1 MRPTKLVDFQGIA
14 RHHNVSI
21 MLHEPKNDRGKD
33 AGSIWRLVYCK
44 AQYKNNLPTIKM
56 RLLGDHVFTSRR
68 WMCFVSDE
76 NVKAVGKYIR
86 ETRT

>member
-33 AGSIWRLVYCK
+33 AGSMWRLVYCK
-44 AQYKNNLPTIKM
+44 AQYKNNLLTIKM